1 MTMLKTM
8 LAGGAAVAA
17 LGLAAPASAQW
28 ANPYNPNPYAS
39 PYATPY
45 GYGYNQ
51 QAHMTQIAAQQCTAA
66 VQHRL
71 NNRVGLES
79 VLARVVGIP
88 TTQARVLNVTQVNP
102 RRTTVRVQGLAS
114 SGRHAYNPWGVGAY
128 GAVGMAYQPDLRFR
142 CDVDYRGRIRSVDIR
157 QR

>member
-28 ANPYNPNPYAS
+28 GNPWAPVAQPH
-39 PYATPY
+39 
-45 GYGYNQ
+45 GWGYNQ
-51 QAHMTQIAAQQCTAA
+51 QAHMTQMAAHQCSAA

-71 NNRVGLES
+71 HTRVGLDR
-79 VLARVVGIP
+79 VLARIVGIP
-88 TTQARVLNVTQVNP
+88 TAQPRVLNVTHVNP

-114 SGRHAYNPWGVGAY
+114 SGRHAHNPWGVGAY
-128 GAVGMAYQPDLRFR
+128 GAVGMAFQPDLSFR
-142 CDVDYRGRIRSVDIR
+142 CDVDYRGRVRNVDIR